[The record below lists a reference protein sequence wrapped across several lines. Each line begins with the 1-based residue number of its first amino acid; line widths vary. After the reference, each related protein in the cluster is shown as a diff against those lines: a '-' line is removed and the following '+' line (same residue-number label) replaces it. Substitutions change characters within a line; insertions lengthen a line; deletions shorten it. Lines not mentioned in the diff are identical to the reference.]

1 MGGRAAVSL
10 TDQINIYAVDSDAF
24 YNEEERDISIQLN
37 NLRTRKKNL
46 KEELRIAEQFLGGS
60 LPEKT

>member
-1 MGGRAAVSL
+1 MSL

-24 YNEEERDISIQLN
+24 YNEEERDVSIQLN

-46 KEELRIAEQFLGGS
+46 KEELRIAEQFLIGS
-60 LPEKT
+60 LSEKK

>member
-1 MGGRAAVSL
+1 MSL

-24 YNEEERDISIQLN
+24 YDEEERDISIQLN

-60 LPEKT
+60 LSEKT

>member
-1 MGGRAAVSL
+1 MSL

-60 LPEKT
+60 LPGKT

>member
-1 MGGRAAVSL
+1 MSL

-46 KEELRIAEQFLGGS
+46 KEELRLAHLFLDGS
-60 LPEKT
+60 LPEKK

>member
-1 MGGRAAVSL
+1 MSL

-24 YNEEERDISIQLN
+24 YSEEERDVSIQLN

-46 KEELRIAEQFLGGS
+46 KEELRIAEQFLIGS
-60 LPEKT
+60 LPEKK

>member
-1 MGGRAAVSL
+1 MSL

-46 KEELRIAEQFLGGS
+46 KEELRIAEQLLGGS

>member
-1 MGGRAAVSL
+1 MSL

-46 KEELRIAEQFLGGS
+46 KEELRIAEQFQGGS

>member
-1 MGGRAAVSL
+1 MSL

-60 LPEKT
+60 LPKKT

>member
-1 MGGRAAVSL
+1 MSL

-24 YNEEERDISIQLN
+24 YNEEERDVSIQLN

-46 KEELRIAEQFLGGS
+46 KEELHIADQFLSGS
-60 LPEKT
+60 LPEKK

>member
-1 MGGRAAVSL
+1 MSL

-46 KEELRIAEQFLGGS
+46 KEELRIAEQFLCGS
-60 LPEKT
+60 LPETT

>member
-1 MGGRAAVSL
+1 MSL

-46 KEELRIAEQFLGGS
+46 KEELRITEQFLGGS

>member
-1 MGGRAAVSL
+1 MSL

-46 KEELRIAEQFLGGS
+46 KKELRIAEQFLGGS

>member
-1 MGGRAAVSL
+1 MSL

-60 LPEKT
+60 LLEKK

>member
-1 MGGRAAVSL
+1 MSL

-46 KEELRIAEQFLGGS
+46 KEELRIAEQFLDGF
-60 LPEKT
+60 LPEKK

>member
-1 MGGRAAVSL
+1 MSL
-10 TDQINIYAVDSDAF
+10 TDQINIYAIDSDAF

>member
-1 MGGRAAVSL
+1 VSL

-46 KEELRIAEQFLGGS
+46 KKELRIAEQFLGGS

>member
-1 MGGRAAVSL
+1 MSL

-60 LPEKT
+60 FPEKT